1 MTVVSGPGPQ
11 LRPATDLVLLRAFEP
26 VVRLTQGE
34 FFLPV
39 GVDAYVRNSALFE
52 QLPDGS
58 TALVAGTGELDLDRL
73 AQLGRAVDGPGQSL
87 SGITVSSSR
96 WARVRGGWKRT
107 RKPAFR
113 GSADP
118 TFRGDPALCNPEDLL
133 VVALSSCHMLS
144 YLAECAL
151 AGIAVVAYED
161 AAAGTMAMADGRV
174 RFTEV
179 VLRPRV
185 IVAAGADLARAEAL
199 HQNAHD
205 VCFIASSVNFPVRH
219 EATVTRAAG

>member
-1 MTVVSGPGPQ
+1 MAKTHH
-11 LRPATDLVLLRAFEP
+11 
-26 VVRLTQGE
+26 
-34 FFLPV
+34 
-39 GVDAYVRNSALFE
+39 YSAL
-52 QLPDGS
+52 LTWTG
-58 TALVAGTGELDLDRL
+58 AAAGPTTDYATYSREF
-73 AQLGRAVDGPGQSL
+73 
-87 SGITVSSSR
+87 TVQI
-96 WARVRGGWKRT
+96 AG
-107 RKPAFR
+107 KPAFR

-161 AAAGTMAMADGRV
+161 AAAGTMAMADGRI

-185 IVAAGADLARAEAL
+185 VLAAGADLGRAEAL
-199 HQNAHD
+199 HQRAHD

-219 EATVTRAAG
+219 EATVAHAGG